1 MPTKPDVVLC
11 DLFDTVLDFDRELLP
26 LVRVDGQSYRSSS
39 GAVYEVVRQVHAQ
52 VTLEEVF
59 RAFVGSFR
67 AAEELR
73 KASHREVRAEE
84 RVRMFFER
92 LGLPGEDGDGPLG
105 RRVLAAHTAELV
117 KAMVLPPGNREA
129 IERLASRYRLAIV
142 SNFDHTPT
150 AIRGLEVH
158 GIGHRFERVVVSA
171 DIGWRKPRPEIF
183 QACLDAMGVAPD
195 RAIFVGDRPELDVAG
210 AKGVGMACIWVN
222 RDGESIPDG
231 QPQPDHVVSRFPDI
245 LPILDPPSGR

>member
-1 MPTKPDVVLC
+1 MPRKCDVILC
-11 DLFDTVLDFDRELLP
+11 DLFDTVLDFDRERLP
-26 LVRVDGQSYRSSS
+26 LVQVDGQSYRSSS
-39 GAVYEVVRQVHAQ
+39 GAAYEVVRQVHPH

-67 AAEELR
+67 SAEELR
-73 KASHREVRAEE
+73 KASHREIRAEE
-84 RVRMFFER
+84 RIGMFFER
-92 LGLPGEDGDGPLG
+92 LGLPGEGGDGALG

-129 IERLASRYRLAIV
+129 IDRLASRYRLAIV

-150 AIRGLEVH
+150 ALRGLEVH

-171 DIGWRKPRPEIF
+171 DVGWRKPRPEIF
-183 QACLDAMGVAPD
+183 QAVFDAMGIGPD
-195 RAIFVGDRPELDVAG
+195 QAIFVGDRPELDVAG

-222 RDGESIPDG
+222 REGERIPDG
-231 QPQPDHVVSRFPDI
+231 QPQPDHTVSRFPDI
-245 LPILDPPSGR
+245 LSILDPPGE